1 MCFAGAVLSC
11 YADDVD
17 VFQNSVQQCSKKAH
31 QSLNISACFSAFFPS
46 SVPLVDCGRVLSCG
60 SNAFGQLGVGTTVTQ
75 SADVNL
81 VEVSKFPNG
90 HAPFDALLS
99 QMQ

>member
-1 MCFAGAVLSC
+1 M
-11 YADDVD
+11 
-17 VFQNSVQQCSKKAH
+17 FQYLFH
-31 QSLNISACFSAFFPS
+31 S

-81 VEVSKFPNG
+81 VKVSKFPSG
-90 HAPFDALLS
+90 HVPFDALLS
-99 QMQ
+99 QIVTVPSKPKLLRLRL